1 MKKLVFSSALGLFV
15 LAPVA
20 VAATAHAEA
29 PFDGGSSST
38 EVLCSPIGSTLVVL
52 GSAENPHGPVLPLI
66 CGLD

>member
-20 VAATAHAEA
+20 VAAHAEA